1 MCISTQRRAKRD
13 VLEHYRDDHCVDHFA
28 VETKTIIRTK
38 DSRENGAVFLNE
50 TEVTEGNVKV
60 VFALVVRVGQSW
72 KRES

>member
-1 MCISTQRRAKRD
+1 

-50 TEVTEGNVKV
+50 TEVTEKKCTSRLCFSCSATSKV
-60 VFALVVRVGQSW
+60 QKRILKVTNNYFIAL
-72 KRES
+72 

>member
-1 MCISTQRRAKRD
+1 

-50 TEVTEGNVKV
+50 TEVTEGKI
-60 VFALVVRVGQSW
+60 
-72 KRES
+72 

>member
-60 VFALVVRVGQSW
+60 VFALVVRVGQS
-72 KRES
+72 